1 MFSFLLAVLLSM
13 FSRLFFLPI
22 NIRASKWRRET
33 LQISTAGIQASF
45 IMALLSAKH
54 TSLRE
59 LLDLSPFAAIGAAEN
74 GWRSAT
80 TLQKELMC
88 AS

>member
-13 FSRLFFLPI
+13 FARLFFLP
-22 NIRASKWRRET
+22 IRASKWRRET

-59 LLDLSPFAAIGAAEN
+59 RLDLSPFAAIGVTEN

-80 TLQKELMC
+80 TPQKELMC